1 MTETFSQLSES
12 EEKWLRSFKDL
23 TREGLVPCALGP
35 IYEYAGI
42 SDNLLERYL
51 QEKSDQAPKEM
62 RGGLI
67 QLEKPFLYRCGV
79 HGCFLTVIDSESYL
93 YFEDWL
99 LSIQFV
105 NRQLRQFFVTRHFT
119 VPVKDPIARET
130 GFLENTSLN
139 VFTLSGLK
147 GLFKPVNV
155 QQVKALYTG
164 SVEPSQLQPKDDVS
178 KSVHGSVLHY
188 VDFKLEPP
196 EEEVLVMGR
205 AALEIID
212 NV

>member
-23 TREGLVPCALGP
+23 AREGLVPCALGP

-42 SDNLLERYL
+42 SDDLLERYL
-51 QEKSDQAPKEM
+51 QEKPVKAPKEI

-67 QLEKPFLYRCGV
+67 QLEKPLLYRCGV
-79 HGCFLTVIDSESYL
+79 HGHFLTVIDSESYL

-105 NRQLRQFFVTRHFT
+105 DRKQQRFFVPRHFT

-139 VFTLSGLK
+139 VFTLSGLR
-147 GLFKPVNV
+147 GLFKPINV

-164 SVEPSQLQPKDDVS
+164 SIEPNQLQPKDDVI
-178 KSVHGSVLHY
+178 KSVQGAVLHY
-188 VDFKLEPP
+188 VDFRLEPP
-196 EEEVLVMGR
+196 EEGVIVMGK
-205 AALEIID
+205 AALEIIN